1 MGVEWQKIM
10 TNLRQNKTACK
21 SAQKQEIP
29 AQQLDWTEELI
40 CKKSVKTSGEHL
52 LYCDRRE
59 KKKRISNR
67 SFKKQFNPTWA
78 HKPYDLSIS
87 PQLSYRIVLT

>member
-1 MGVEWQKIM
+1 M
-10 TNLRQNKTACK
+10 TNLGQNKTACK

-59 KKKRISNR
+59 KKKEN
-67 SFKKQFNPTWA
+67 
-78 HKPYDLSIS
+78 
-87 PQLSYRIVLT
+87 V

>member
-10 TNLRQNKTACK
+10 TNLGQNKTACK

-59 KKKRISNR
+59 KKKRECQVFQETVQSNLGPQTLW
-67 SFKKQFNPTWA
+67 FI
-78 HKPYDLSIS
+78 HKPTVKL
-87 PQLSYRIVLT
+87 